1 MKKILGSIVITVGM
15 FGAPSA
21 QAILPVTD
29 VAHITATAAGHS
41 AVSSAVA
48 ADAAVNTAGH
58 ATTNATGVA
67 GWAQDLANF
76 VEEKVKWVNEQVH
89 WLKTETELGQSVM
102 TLMDTKEKVQ
112 TSINKLDGI
121 RLTGEKYL
129 NDSMDTGEGY
139 LPDDY
144 QSGMANVLAEVSPFP
159 GKTHLSTN
167 FQTFTKFITGVTGDS
182 DDLLDDQISRAALNR
197 AMAELAYMQGS
208 MRHTKM
214 VGMATEISKA
224 VEAKDV
230 MDLQARIQ
238 LMQAQVENEHTK
250 VTSMLLMQ
258 GAQAD
263 VERLKEKQMRL
274 KALQMSPQ
282 DIVVGVL
289 TAGAA
294 WNM

>member
-1 MKKILGSIVITVGM
+1 MKKILGSIVITIGM

-29 VAHITATAAGHS
+29 VAHIAATAAGHT
-41 AVSSAVA
+41 AVSSAIA

-58 ATTNATGVA
+58 AATNATGVA

-112 TSINKLDGI
+112 TSIDKLNGV
-121 RLTGEKYL
+121 RLTGQHYL
-129 NDSMDTGEGY
+129 NGSMDVGDGY

-144 QSGMANVLAEVSPFP
+144 QSGMANALAGVSPFP
-159 GKTHLSTN
+159 AKTGLVDN
-167 FQTFTKFITGVTGDS
+167 FKKFTSFITGVDGDS
-182 DDLLDDQISRAALNR
+182 DDMLDDQINRAALNR
-197 AMAELAYMQGS
+197 SMAELAYMQGS
-208 MRHTKM
+208 MRHASM
-214 VGMATEISKA
+214 VGMSAEIDAA

-263 VERLKEKQMRL
+263 VERLKEKQARL
-274 KALQMSPQ
+274 NALKMSPT
-282 DIVVGVL
+282 DAVIAVVTG
-289 TAGAA
+289 AAA